1 MFLAQQI
8 IQMKIT
14 SLLSLVAMVAGL
26 AATFAL
32 AGSAPALA
40 SFSLSL
46 GLLLLPV
53 TMGDVTVRRPLVAP
67 AARS

>member
-1 MFLAQQI
+1 
-8 IQMKIT
+8 MKLT

-26 AATFAL
+26 TAALAL

-46 GLLLLPV
+46 GMLMLPV
-53 TMGDVTVRRPLVAP
+53 SMGDVAHRRPLVTPDVRSERMAL
-67 AARS
+67 AA